1 MRQEYII
8 PADTAYPD
16 YAKQQKALTKAK
28 EENPKLR
35 GAHSQVLQDALRRV
49 DKAFKRS
56 NSMPKEVLVFLDS
69 RSLVSIAHYF

>member
-35 GAHSQVLQDALRRV
+35 AVHSQVLQDALRRV

-56 NSMPKEVLVFLDS
+56 N
-69 RSLVSIAHYF
+69 